1 MAKGLLGGMTDY
13 SHQSFQDILDDIK
26 GEKKQT
32 ILYRNEIQHNID
44 VLTSNSYWQNNV
56 PIDFRNIIVYSLRH
70 YNTAIVEFD
79 EIYKDMN
86 IEVKQHHI
94 NRLKNIATVAQEIN
108 VNIGRI
114 WHQQYYNKNY
124 GKENFRIVENIYADT
139 RDMAVRLLDISNI
152 AHRLND
158 FVGKINSSNM
168 KKNNPYLSGSFYLIS
183 AIVILAVLA
192 VLSKIVHW
200 TLLPV
205 VIVSGILII
214 GLVGILQLRND
225 DRITD
230 KTFIHLIKET
240 YKRLPLVRNKQNE
253 DNE

>member
-1 MAKGLLGGMTDY
+1 MAKEFLGGMTDY

-26 GEKKQT
+26 EEKKQT
-32 ILYRNEIQHNID
+32 NLFRNAIQNNID

-56 PIDFRNIIVYSLRH
+56 PFDFRDIVAYSLRH

-79 EIYKDMN
+79 EIYKEMN

-108 VNIGRI
+108 VDIGRI
-114 WHQQYYNKNY
+114 WHQRYYNKDY
-124 GKENFRIVENIYADT
+124 GNENFRIVENIYGDT

-158 FVGKINSSNM
+158 FLGKININNM

-183 AIVILAVLA
+183 VIVILAGLA

-200 TLLPV
+200 TLFPV
-205 VIVSGILII
+205 VIVGVILII

-230 KTFIHLIKET
+230 KSFTHLIKET
-240 YKRLPLVRNKQNE
+240 YKRLPLVRNKQNK